1 MGSGITEIANSREE
15 AHGDRVL
22 DMWGLE
28 CLSDIQ
34 MNIYSEPSKSPT
46 Q

>member
-1 MGSGITEIANSREE
+1 MGSGITEIANSRE
-15 AHGDRVL
+15 AARGDGVL

-34 MNIYSEPSKSPT
+34 MNISSEPSESPA

>member
-1 MGSGITEIANSREE
+1 MGIGITEIANSRE

-34 MNIYSEPSKSPT
+34 MNIYSKPSKSAT